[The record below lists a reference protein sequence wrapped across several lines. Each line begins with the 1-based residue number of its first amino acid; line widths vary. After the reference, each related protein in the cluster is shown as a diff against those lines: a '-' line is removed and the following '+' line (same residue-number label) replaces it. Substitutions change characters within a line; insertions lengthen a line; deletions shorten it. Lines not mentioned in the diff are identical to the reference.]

1 MDTLKIVAIIVP
13 SLLAAA
19 CFLWQMSTKA
29 RKSLRDAYID
39 VDRDA
44 LNMVTYA
51 LAPMS
56 MKPQVDD
63 CLVRF
68 TNMEASW
75 RKESSW
81 LLKVKS
87 KKYES
92 IYKKMKR
99 VEELLQ
105 DCLLKDAYIKNNAG
119 NMHIAAVNNNVVN
132 FTQILNQH
140 SVEIGNLVQEWRK
153 ELYK

>member
-1 MDTLKIVAIIVP
+1 MDILKIVLIIVSAVVTV
-13 SLLAAA
+13 SL
-19 CFLWQMSTKA
+19 FLWKMSTTA
-29 RKSLRDAYID
+29 RKKIRDAFID
-39 VDRDA
+39 VDRDGVYI
-44 LNMVTYA
+44 VTYA
-51 LAPMS
+51 LSPMA
-56 MKPQVDD
+56 MKPQVDE
-63 CLVRF
+63 CFVRF

-132 FTQILNQH
+132 FTKIINQH
-140 SVEIGNLVQEWRK
+140 SAEIDKLVQEWRK
-153 ELYK
+153 ELY

>member
-68 TNMEASW
+68 TNLEASW
-75 RKESSW
+75 RKESFW
-81 LLKVKS
+81 LLKVKTS
-87 KKYES
+87 KYKN
-92 IYKKMKR
+92 IYGKMKR
-99 VEELLQ
+99 VESLLQ
-105 DCLLKDAYIKNNAG
+105 DCKLKDAYIQNNIN
-119 NMHIAAVNNNVVN
+119 NMSNAIVNNNVVN